1 MTMTTVN
8 DAKANLVKL
17 RELTGA
23 GMLDCSQALKEA
35 GGDLKQAQEVIRR
48 KGLDIAKKKS
58 TREAKEG
65 VIFSYI
71 HGNKLGVMLEINCES
86 DFVARNEHFQELCK
100 NMGMQIAAAFPL
112 YVSQEDIPAEKLEK
126 EKSNFAEE
134 VKGKPEAVKEKILQ
148 GKLAKRFEDIC
159 LLDQKY
165 IKDDSKT
172 VRDYLNETIART
184 GENIV
189 IRRFVRYELGG
200 STH

>member
-1 MTMTTVN
+1 MTTAN
-8 DAKANLVKL
+8 DTKANLVKL

-35 GGDLKQAQEVIRR
+35 NGDLKQAQEIIRR
-48 KGLDIAKKKS
+48 KGLDIAKKKA

-65 VIFSYI
+65 LIFSYI
-71 HGNKLGVMLEINCES
+71 HGSKLGVLLEVNCES
-86 DFVARNEHFQELCK
+86 DFVARNEQFQELCK
-100 NMGMQIAAAFPL
+100 NIGMQVAAAFPL
-112 YVSQEDIPAEKLEK
+112 YVSQEDIPADKLEK

-184 GENIV
+184 GENII

-200 STH
+200 SNN